1 MGVEVDCCRRPQGL
15 GKKDLKTYRGIHQ
28 KKSKKRKIF
37 DDDDKDNFGT
47 YNPGKNNSEY
57 NTNDYFNS
65 VYANK
70 NDFFSNTPYQ
80 NLSNYNIEPVS
91 NQYSN
96 YTEFPTTQTQ
106 DYTSQPQ
113 YDNAQYI
120 NSYPQQNYISQSPII
135 ETIPTTQYTTS
146 QPEYHSETNNYV
158 KTLPTKYISSNPNQ
172 YTNYS
177 TNQYNNSSP
186 IEYDNSSPI
195 EYDNSSPIEYDNS
208 LSTQYEAQPVQ
219 YLNSQ
224 NIEST
229 KYIKSKPISYVENNN
244 NIQMVKYETPI
255 IQEAQYN
262 TSHKE
267 EYVDSNS
274 HNYTN
279 YETQQ
284 TYAESSPQSNIEYV
298 SPKNEYLSPSNT
310 YGEMSSALTQNTN
323 SNSTTKYEEAQYI
336 ESSPTQYLTSKP
348 KYEEVQYIE
357 SPSNQ
362 YIDSTLKYEDQN
374 QYIESSSST
383 NHYIDSKP
391 QYEEIQYNEPKEQ
404 IQYVSP
410 PIETHYIEPQII
422 KKVYISKP
430 KQYIERQQQYT
441 IEPQGRH
448 YPNQNDDCPE
458 TQKEPEDLDLSE
470 AEPQSF
476 FPPKNMKKKRRSV
489 KYSDSEEDK
498 DVNNIYDEIK
508 EDKDYSHKENKRF
521 YPSEEPSFK
530 RQKEKKNYKVDNDN
544 DNEDDEDNESDEDKE
559 EDELE
564 SEKPKFKGHF
574 KNNKF
579 NGQEKIILKED
590 ESEYEGEFR
599 DEEIEK
605 KNIKVIRASDR
616 KDIKSATI
624 EKKKENTA
632 CQVPGFISNFF
643 SKIFD

>member
-15 GKKDLKTYRGIHQ
+15 GKKDLKTYRGINQ
-28 KKSKKRKIF
+28 KKNKKRKSS

-106 DYTSQPQ
+106 DYSSQPQ
-113 YDNAQYI
+113 YDNTQYI
-120 NSYPQQNYISQSPII
+120 NSYPQQNYISQNPII

-158 KTLPTKYISSNPNQ
+158 TTLPTKYISSNSNH

-177 TNQYNNSSP
+177 TNQYSNSSP
-186 IEYDNSSPI
+186 IEYDNSS
-195 EYDNSSPIEYDNS
+195 
-208 LSTQYEAQPVQ
+208 STQYEAQPVQ
-219 YLNSQ
+219 YINSH

-229 KYIKSKPISYVENNN
+229 NYIESKPISYVESNHSQP
-244 NIQMVKYETPI
+244 IQTVKYETPI
-255 IQEAQYN
+255 IQETQYN
-262 TSHKE
+262 SSHTE
-267 EYVDSNS
+267 EYVDSNL

-279 YETQQ
+279 YGTQQ
-284 TYAESSPQSNIEYV
+284 TYVESSPQSNIEYV

-310 YGEMSSALTQNTN
+310 YGETSSTLTQYTN
-323 SNSTTKYEEAQYI
+323 SNSSTKYEEARYI
-336 ESSPTQYLTSKP
+336 ESPPTQYETSKP

-362 YIDSTLKYEDQN
+362 YIDSTPKYEEQN
-374 QYIESSSST
+374 QYIESSSSA
-383 NHYIDSKP
+383 NHYIESKP

-404 IQYVSP
+404 IQYTSP

-448 YPNQNDDCPE
+448 SSTQNDDYPE
-458 TQKEPEDLDLSE
+458 TQKEPEDLNLSE

-476 FPPKNMKKKRRSV
+476 FPPKNMKKKRKPV
-489 KYSDSEEDK
+489 KYLDSEEDK

-508 EDKDYSHKENKRF
+508 EDSDYSPKENKRF

-530 RQKEKKNYKVDNDN
+530 RQKGKKTYKVYN

-564 SEKPKFKGHF
+564 SEKPKYKGQF

-579 NGQEKIILKED
+579 HGHEKIILKED
-590 ESEYEGEFR
+590 ESEYEEESR
-599 DEEIEK
+599 DSKIEK
-605 KNIKVIRASDR
+605 ENIKVIRAGDG

-632 CQVPGFISNFF
+632 CQVPGFISSFF
-643 SKIFD
+643 SKIF